1 VARQQ
6 AAKLLHSLPLFRK
19 RLIMGKLNGGKKS
32 VKTVVKPIKKSTK
45 KNGE

>member
-1 VARQQ
+1 MVLQQ
-6 AAKLLHSLPLFRK
+6 APKLLLSLLLFRK

-32 VKTVVKPIKKSTK
+32 VKKAVKAVKKATK

>member
-1 VARQQ
+1 MAQQQ
-6 AAKLLHSLPLFRK
+6 APKLLLSLPLFHK

-32 VKTVVKPIKKSTK
+32 VKKAIKAVKKATK